1 MKNQFKIIRIAVLTL
16 GLSLMMLFKVNA
28 QVGIGTNTPNAN
40 SLLELESSTKGVL
53 FPRVALTGTA
63 NVAPLAAHVQ
73 GMTVYNTATT
83 GDVTPG
89 MYTNS
94 GTAWVK
100 LGSSSA
106 AFSSATYTK
115 TSAYTS
121 LNTAEVTPNNI
132 TTITFSGSAP
142 LNFTITDLPTGN
154 IGKVLNLFNGTGTN
168 INASF
173 NRGGDGLA
181 ATLTVNGTRGFSMVW
196 DGTGWSRT
204 SY

>member
-1 MKNQFKIIRIAVLTL
+1 MKNQFKIIRIALLTL
-16 GLSLMMLFKVNA
+16 GLSLLMLFKVNA

-100 LGSSSA
+100 LGGNSSTPAYQDIRGGITTVTST
-106 AFSSATYTK
+106 TYTALA
-115 TSAYTS
+115 TDYVIITNASAG
-121 LNTAEVTPNNI
+121 V
-132 TTITFSGSAP
+132 TITLPALTLADAGRLIYIVNDNTGAFA
-142 LNFTITDLPTGN
+142 NTITALPIALPFGGGMN
-154 IGKVLNLFNGTGTN
+154 QYRGRVHVWTGTKWLS
-168 INASF
+168 IAQ
-173 NRGGDGLA
+173 A
-181 ATLTVNGTRGFSMVW
+181 
-196 DGTGWSRT
+196 
-204 SY
+204 

>member
-73 GMTVYNTATT
+73 GMTVYNTATA

-100 LGSSSA
+100 LGESSSSSA
-106 AFSSATYTK
+106 LNVTAVQTGSYTALATDDIILFSLTAAVTLTLPTTGIPIGKKYYVSVVGTADITPSPLPRESQYTVLPANSSATYM
-115 TSAYTS
+115 Y
-121 LNTAEVTPNNI
+121 L
-132 TTITFSGSAP
+132 G
-142 LNFTITDLPTGN
+142 
-154 IGKVLNLFNGTGTN
+154 GTG
-168 INASF
+168 IGS
-173 NRGGDGLA
+173 
-181 ATLTVNGTRGFSMVW
+181 
-196 DGTGWSRT
+196 WSLI
-204 SY
+204 SGY